1 MSKPDSFPKD
11 IIAKNKAED
20 KNKKDNDLP
29 KKLICKLER
38 AEVDG
43 LIMAKKRGAYMEWAY
58 AICAK
63 YNLTRTNFIV
73 DEDTCELFYPIST

>member
-1 MSKPDSFPKD
+1 M
-11 IIAKNKAED
+11 AKFNPFDRTKADGTGRSKAESVPGRR
-20 KNKKDNDLP
+20 LM
-29 KKLICKLER
+29 CKLEK
-38 AEVDG
+38 AEVEG

-73 DEDTCELFYPIST
+73 DEDTCELFYLN